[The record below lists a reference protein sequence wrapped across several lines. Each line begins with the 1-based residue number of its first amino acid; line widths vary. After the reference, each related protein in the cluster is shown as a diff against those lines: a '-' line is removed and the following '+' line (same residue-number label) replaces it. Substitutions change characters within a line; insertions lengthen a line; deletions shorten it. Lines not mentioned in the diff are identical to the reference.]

1 MHIPLHTV
9 QLYNNSLY
17 TLHQCTTVDEFIS
30 QTMMEIRKLI
40 PYENGAYFPVNPFSH
55 HFEAPYNVDLD
66 DQLFSDYRDYYWQ
79 HDNYRATVFSR
90 QPIPSVDRASDYMNF
105 DDWQKNEYRADFL
118 LPNGMFYLA
127 GVQLIQG
134 DSLIGEISI
143 HRTQSQGDFSESEV
157 QILKMLA
164 VHLQL
169 IFSRIKK
176 TETCDKAIQQVT
188 VMCRRYGLTVREA
201 QILKLLT
208 LGHNNK
214 QIGEQLGISGETVKC
229 HLHNIFHKTKTSSR
243 VELLSLFLTQAVDN
257 SV

>member
-1 MHIPLHTV
+1 
-9 QLYNNSLY
+9 
-17 TLHQCTTVDEFIS
+17 
-30 QTMMEIRKLI
+30 
-40 PYENGAYFPVNPFSH
+40 
-55 HFEAPYNVDLD
+55 
-66 DQLFSDYRDYYWQ
+66 
-79 HDNYRATVFSR
+79 
-90 QPIPSVDRASDYMNF
+90 
-105 DDWQKNEYRADFL
+105 
-118 LPNGMFYLA
+118 MFYLA

>member
-105 DDWQKNEYRADFL
+105 DDWQKMSTVPTFCFPTACFTWQEYSSFR
-118 LPNGMFYLA
+118 
-127 GVQLIQG
+127 
-134 DSLIGEISI
+134 
-143 HRTQSQGDFSESEV
+143 
-157 QILKMLA
+157 
-164 VHLQL
+164 
-169 IFSRIKK
+169 
-176 TETCDKAIQQVT
+176 
-188 VMCRRYGLTVREA
+188 
-201 QILKLLT
+201 
-208 LGHNNK
+208 
-214 QIGEQLGISGETVKC
+214 GIV
-229 HLHNIFHKTKTSSR
+229 
-243 VELLSLFLTQAVDN
+243 
-257 SV
+257 